1 MTALTPTSVLIGRS
15 VRLSR
20 RNLDMLILAIAL
32 PVVLMLL
39 FVLVFG
45 GAIATGTAY
54 VTYVVP
60 GILLLCTGYGAATTA
75 SAVAADMHG
84 GMVDRLRTLP
94 IPASAVLTGHVVA
107 SLARNA
113 VATAVVVAVA
123 VALGFRPAGSVG
135 DWLLAAGLLAL
146 WVAALSWLAAGAGV
160 LARSV
165 EAAGAF
171 SFVML
176 FLPYLSSAFVPVE
189 TMPAA
194 LRAFAAH
201 QPVTPVTETV
211 RALLTGAPV
220 DRGGAALAWCLG
232 LLAASVAFAVA
243 AYGRRARS

>member
-1 MTALTPTSVLIGRS
+1 MTATAVLIGRS
-15 VRLSR
+15 IRLSR
-20 RNLDMLILAIAL
+20 RNLDVLILAIAL
-32 PVVLMLL
+32 PLVLMLL

-45 GAIATGTAY
+45 GAIATGTEY

-94 IPASAVLTGHVVA
+94 IPSAAVLTGHVVA

-113 VATAVVVAVA
+113 VATTVVVAVA
-123 VALGFRPAGSVG
+123 VALGFRPAGTVA

-146 WVAALSWLAAGAGV
+146 WVAALSWFAAGAGV

-189 TMPAA
+189 TMPGV

-211 RALLTGAPV
+211 RALLTGVPV
-220 DRGGAALAWCLG
+220 DRAGPALAWCLG
-232 LLAASVAFAVA
+232 LLAASIAFAVT

>member
-1 MTALTPTSVLIGRS
+1 MTATAVLIGRS
-15 VRLSR
+15 IRLSR

-32 PVVLMLL
+32 PLVLMLL

-45 GAIATGTAY
+45 GAIATGTEY

-94 IPASAVLTGHVVA
+94 IPSAAVLTGHVVA

-113 VATAVVVAVA
+113 VATTVVVAVA
-123 VALGFRPAGSVG
+123 VALGFRPAGTVV

-176 FLPYLSSAFVPVE
+176 FVPYLSSAFVPVE
-189 TMPAA
+189 TMPGV

-220 DRGGAALAWCLG
+220 DRAGPALAWCLG
-232 LLAASVAFAVA
+232 LLAVSVAFAVT